1 MQGVRR
7 FLVLLV
13 LVLVAGSA
21 PAIAHAGTAAPAPT
35 PLLTGVRAAHHPGLD
50 RVVFDFYGGLPSGT
64 STRLVDGPAIPA
76 DASGLPVYVAGRA
89 ILEITFRD
97 ARGHKLDG
105 TDTSPNRTAFPLP
118 NVLTV
123 VQSGDFE
130 GVVTYGIGVASR
142 QSYRVYTLSNPSRVV
157 VDIDTDF
164 SWTDRSVWFFDE
176 AAFLANDEPFFR
188 SVSRPVITSAPA
200 HGLMDRI
207 FAGPTNGEK
216 AQGLRFLS
224 SRAKFYSDLTVS
236 SGEVARVRLRG
247 GCSSGGSTVNIS
259 GEIFP
264 TLKQLPNV
272 TWVKIYDYFRNTERP
287 TGPVDSIP
295 ECLEP

>member
-1 MQGVRR
+1 MRR
-7 FLVLLV
+7 LRLL
-13 LVLVAGSA
+13 LLLLAAMLVATSA
-21 PAIAHAGTAAPAPT
+21 PAIAQAEQAAPAPA
-35 PLLTGVRAAHHPGLD
+35 PLLTGVRAAHTPGFD
-50 RVVFDFYGGLPSGT
+50 RVVFDFYGGLPS
-64 STRLVDGPAIPA
+64 STPSRYVDGPSIPQ

-89 ILEITFRD
+89 ILEISFRD

-105 TDTSPNRTAFPLP
+105 TDTSPNRTAFVLP

-142 QSYRVYTLSNPSRVV
+142 QSYRVFTLSNPSRVV

-164 SWTDRSVWFFDE
+164 SWTNRPVWFYSSNAD
-176 AAFLANDEPFFR
+176 PQ
-188 SVSRPVITSAPA
+188 SVLRPIITGAPA
-200 HGLMDRI
+200 HGLMDRL

-216 AQGLRFLS
+216 AQGLRFVS
-224 SRAKFYSDLTVS
+224 SGAKFYSDLTVS

-247 GCSSGGSTVNIS
+247 GCSSGGSTSTIA

-272 TWVKIYDYFRNTERP
+272 TWVKIYDYYRNTESP
-287 TGPVDSIP
+287 TGQVDSIP

>member
-1 MQGVRR
+1 MRDVSTPSVPDPPGPHADSS
-7 FLVLLV
+7 LC
-13 LVLVAGSA
+13 AGRCA
-21 PAIAHAGTAAPAPT
+21 GGERGTDPA
-35 PLLTGVRAAHHPGLD
+35 PLLTGVRAAHNPGFD
-50 RVVFDFYGGLPSGT
+50 RVVFDFYGGLPSST
-64 STRLVDGPAIPA
+64 SARYVDGPSIPQ

-89 ILEITFRD
+89 ILQVTLQD

-105 TDTSPNRTAFPLP
+105 TDTSPNRTAFALP

-130 GVVTYGIGVASR
+130 SVVTYGIGVASR
-142 QSYRVYTLSNPSRVV
+142 QSYRVFTLSNPPRVV

-164 SWTDRSVWFFDE
+164 SWTNRRVWFYNSNAD
-176 AAFLANDEPFFR
+176 PQ
-188 SVSRPVITSAPA
+188 SVLRPIITGAPA
-200 HGLMDRI
+200 HGLMDRL

-216 AQGLRFLS
+216 AQGLRFIS

-247 GCSSGGSTVNIS
+247 GCDSGGSTATIA

-272 TWVKIYDYFRNTERP
+272 SWVKIYDYYLRTENP
-287 TGPVDSIP
+287 TGQVDSIP

>member
-1 MQGVRR
+1 MTRIRR

-13 LVLVAGSA
+13 LALIAASA
-21 PAIAHAGTAAPAPT
+21 PAVAQAESAAPAPA
-35 PLLTGVRAAHHPGLD
+35 PLLTGVRAAHQPGFD
-50 RVVFDFYGGLPSGT
+50 RVVFDFYGGLPSA
-64 STRLVDGPAIPA
+64 SSARYVDALLG

-89 ILEITFRD
+89 ILQVTFRD

-130 GVVTYGIGVASR
+130 GVVTYGIGLAAK
-142 QSYRVYTLSNPSRVV
+142 QSYRVFTLSNPSRVV

-164 SWTDRSVWFFDE
+164 SWTNRQVWFYNSNAD
-176 AAFLANDEPFFR
+176 PQ
-188 SVSRPVITSAPA
+188 SVLRPIITSAPA
-200 HGLMDRI
+200 HGLMDRL

-216 AQGLRFLS
+216 AQGLRFIAS
-224 SRAKFYSDLTVS
+224 GAKFYSDLTVS

-247 GCSSGGSTVNIS
+247 GCSSGGSTSTIA
-259 GEIFP
+259 GEIMP

-272 TWVKIYDYFRNTERP
+272 SWVKIYDYYWRTERP
-287 TGPVDSIP
+287 TGQVDSIP